1 MKRDECGLQVLD
13 RIECLALM
21 RSVPVGRIVFTER
34 ALPAVQPVGFALDD
48 DGGGHCVVIQ
58 ATPESRLAAATRDSI
73 VAFQT
78 DAFDA
83 ADGTGWSVTVIGWA
97 RAVHDQTIRI
107 SCRRVTGYR
116 HVRQEVTFGE
126 KARTLVPIDPS
137 D

>member
-1 MKRDECGLQVLD
+1 MKRDDCGLQVLD

-34 ALPAVQPVGFALDD
+34 ALPAIRPVGFALDD
-48 DGGGHCVVIQ
+48 DGGGRCVVI
-58 ATPESRLAAATRDSI
+58 ATTPDSRLAAATRDSI

-78 DAFDA
+78 DAYDA
-83 ADGTGWSVTVIGWA
+83 ADGTGWSVTVIGFA
-97 RAVHDQTIRI
+97 RSLHDQMIRI

-116 HVRQEVTFGE
+116 TVRNELTFGAE
-126 KARTLVPIDPS
+126 ERTLVPIDAS

>member
-1 MKRDECGLQVLD
+1 MKQYEDGLEVLD

-34 ALPAVQPVGFALDD
+34 ALPAIQPVGFVLDD
-48 DGGGHCVVIQ
+48 DRGRCVVI
-58 ATPESRLAAATRDSI
+58 ATAPWSRLAAATRDSI

-83 ADGTGWSVTVIGWA
+83 ADGTGWSVTVVGWA
-97 RAVHDQTIRI
+97 RAACDQVIRI
-107 SCRRVTGYR
+107 SCQRVTGYR
-116 HVRQEVTFGE
+116 SVGPEATSGE
-126 KARTLVPIDPS
+126 KTRTLVPIDPS